1 MVEAARTMASPAAIW
16 AIVIVAVVA
25 LAFWLVAIY
34 LADRSQVRASG
45 RARAATRPVYA
56 GSWATGS
63 MADEQAGEIPEQ
75 AAPEQA
81 APEQAAPEQAA
92 SEPAEARGRHVRDE
106 PATEGETPTRVDIP
120 AQPAAGS
127 GRHAMPAQR
136 TGDADRPDHSG
147 AGRSNTGRSG
157 AGQGTPEEDQG
168 R

>member
-1 MVEAARTMASPAAIW
+1 MFEAARTTASTGATW
-16 AIVIVAVVA
+16 AIVIVSVSV

-45 RARAATRPVYA
+45 RARAATWPVYA
-56 GSWATGS
+56 GPWARGS

-81 APEQAAPEQAA
+81 AP
-92 SEPAEARGRHVRDE
+92 EPAEARGRHVRDE

-127 GRHAMPAQR
+127 GRHAMPTQR
-136 TGDADRPDHSG
+136 TGDADR
-147 AGRSNTGRSG
+147 AERSRT
-157 AGQGTPEEDQG
+157 GQGTPEEDQG

>member
-1 MVEAARTMASPAAIW
+1 MVEAARTTASTGAIW

-45 RARAATRPVYA
+45 RARAATWPVYA
-56 GSWATGS
+56 GPWARGS

-81 APEQAAPEQAA
+81 APE
-92 SEPAEARGRHVRDE
+92 PAEARGRHVRDE
-106 PATEGETPTRVDIP
+106 PPTEGETPTRVDIP

-127 GRHAMPAQR
+127 GRHAMPTQR
-136 TGDADRPDHSG
+136 TGDADR
-147 AGRSNTGRSG
+147 AERSRT
-157 AGQGTPEEDQG
+157 GQGTPEQDQG
-168 R
+168 H

>member
-1 MVEAARTMASPAAIW
+1 MVEAARTTASTGAIW

-25 LAFWLVAIY
+25 LVFWLVAIY

-45 RARAATRPVYA
+45 RARATTWPVYA
-56 GSWATGS
+56 GPWARGS
-63 MADEQAGEIPEQ
+63 MADEEAGEIPEQ
-75 AAPEQA
+75 AAPEPA
-81 APEQAAPEQAA
+81 AP
-92 SEPAEARGRHVRDE
+92 EPAEARGRHVRDE

-136 TGDADRPDHSG
+136 TGDADR
-147 AGRSNTGRSG
+147 AERSR

>member
-1 MVEAARTMASPAAIW
+1 MVEAARTTASTGAIW

-45 RARAATRPVYA
+45 RARTATWPVDV
-56 GSWATGS
+56 SPWAQGS

-75 AAPEQA
+75 AAPE
-81 APEQAAPEQAA
+81 
-92 SEPAEARGRHVRDE
+92 PAGARGRHVRDE

-136 TGDADRPDHSG
+136 TGDADR
-147 AGRSNTGRSG
+147 AERSR